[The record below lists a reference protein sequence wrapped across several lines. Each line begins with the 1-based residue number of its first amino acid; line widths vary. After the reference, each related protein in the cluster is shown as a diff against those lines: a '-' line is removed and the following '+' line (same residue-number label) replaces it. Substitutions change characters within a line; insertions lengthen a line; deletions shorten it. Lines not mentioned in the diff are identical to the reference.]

1 MKDLFFELGMQSK
14 VLSFLPSF
22 SFVFAIVLEL
32 STYFLDIFFKVKLF
46 LLLLPSGDGSNT
58 EILS

>member
-1 MKDLFFELGMQSK
+1 MQSK
-14 VLSFLPSF
+14 VLSFLPSL